1 MRVVKTIILF
11 LILLPQL
18 SKAQII
24 STIAGTSTT
33 GYNGDGIPATTA
45 QLNLPHGIIVDTAG
59 NIYIAEEANN
69 RIRKI
74 SVTTGIIS
82 TFAGTGIGGF
92 NGDGIL
98 ATSAQINGPFGL
110 TFDLYGNLFFADRN
124 NNRVR
129 KITLSTGVITT
140 VAGTGTGGYNGD
152 GILAT
157 SAQLLA
163 PINVEMDATGNL
175 LIADWNNNRVRKVN
189 SNTGIISTIAGTGT
203 SGYNGD
209 GIPATTANIGS
220 PFGITI
226 DNLGNIYIA
235 EWGGHRIRKITL
247 SSGIISTIAGTGTAG
262 YNGDGISSTTAQL
275 YGPSFIRFDNA
286 GNMYIGD
293 AFNHRVRKITV
304 GTNIISTIA
313 GTGVGGYNG
322 DGIAANTAQLFLPY
336 GIYFDK
342 NCNLLIGDRSNSRV
356 RKITGGFTGC
366 TIAVAPGNLISCQ
379 VLPAVTIDNT
389 NYNSWV
395 PIYDSAGRIA
405 AEINANGNSLGIV
418 NTSLYTKNGPC
429 REDYMYRLYLNRNI
443 TITPQSQPSS
453 PVSLRLYIRKSE
465 LDSIKTALNSQN
477 QPSGV
482 ASVNE
487 IEVFKNNDNCLT
499 VGGLLANRQTST
511 NSVYGADYYLQLSIS
526 SFSSFYFANKILAVI
541 LPVQLFSFS
550 GTHQSNTNLLHWKA
564 TCYDNTEFTIQRS
577 SNGIDFINV
586 GMVNGTG
593 ADINKYFDYTD
604 NNAGENKWY
613 YRLKIAESSLAAKFS
628 QTIVLGGK
636 ISNGLNIEVI
646 PNRVTNGRTEIQIN
660 TTQSGKSNL
669 FLMDMQGKLIEK
681 QYLMLQNG
689 LNITAIDVSRY
700 GNGMYQL
707 IIQTDKG
714 SKVVCKFVKIN

>member
-1 MRVVKTIILF
+1 MLITDWFNHRVRKVDKVTGL
-11 LILLPQL
+11 
-18 SKAQII
+18 I
-24 STIAGTSTT
+24 STIAGTGVG
-33 GYNGDGIPATTA
+33 GYNGDGIAATAA
-45 QLNLPHGIIVDTAG
+45 QLDRPHGLIIDNAG
-59 NIYIAEEANN
+59 NIYITDQYNA

-74 SVTTGIIS
+74 TISTGLIS
-82 TFAGTGIGGF
+82 TFAGTGI
-92 NGDGIL
+92 L
-98 ATSAQINGPFGL
+98 
-110 TFDLYGNLFFADRN
+110 
-124 NNRVR
+124 
-129 KITLSTGVITT
+129 
-140 VAGTGTGGYNGD
+140 GYNGD

-157 SAQLLA
+157 SAQLFY
-163 PINVEMDATGNL
+163 PEKICFDAAENMY
-175 LIADWNNNRVRKVN
+175 IADASNQRVRK
-189 SNTGIISTIAGTGT
+189 IT
-203 SGYNGD
+203 SV
-209 GIPATTANIGS
+209 T
-220 PFGITI
+220 
-226 DNLGNIYIA
+226 
-235 EWGGHRIRKITL
+235 
-247 SSGIISTIAGTGTAG
+247 GIISTIAGTGTAG
-262 YNGDGISSTTAQL
+262 YNGDGILSTTAQL
-275 YGPSFIRFDNA
+275 YFPYTPYFDKVNC
-286 GNMYIGD
+286 NMYIGD
-293 AFNHRVRKITV
+293 F
-304 GTNIISTIA
+304 TNYRI
-313 GTGVGGYNG
+313 
-322 DGIAANTAQLFLPY
+322 
-336 GIYFDK
+336 
-342 NCNLLIGDRSNSRV
+342 
-356 RKITGGFTGC
+356 RKITGGFAGC
-366 TIAVAPGNLISCQ
+366 PSPVSPGNLVSCLT
-379 VLPAVTIDNT
+379 LPAVAITPGN
-389 NYNSWV
+389 NSSWV
-395 PIYDSAGRIA
+395 PVFDSSGNIA
-405 AEINANGNSLGIV
+405 AMINGNGNNLGTVSIK
-418 NTSLYTKNGPC
+418 LYTKNGPC
-429 REDYMYRLYLNRNI
+429 REDGNYRLYLNRNI
-443 TITPQSQPSS
+443 TITPQTQPSS
-453 PVSLRLYIRKSE
+453 PVSLRLYILKSE

-482 ASVNE
+482 ASINE

-511 NSVYGADYYLQLSIS
+511 NSVYGADYYFQLSIS

-586 GMVNGTG
+586 GMVNGTA